1 MTNFS
6 ISLTGIK
13 EEAFSQKK
21 KKKKNH
27 PPSSVMACC
36 NVWLTLINFNVKC
49 DFERKCENQNYRS
62 NKKVSQVI

>member
-1 MTNFS
+1 MTDFS

-13 EEAFSQKK
+13 EEALS
-21 KKKKNH
+21 KKKNH
-27 PPSSVMACC
+27 PPSSVVACC